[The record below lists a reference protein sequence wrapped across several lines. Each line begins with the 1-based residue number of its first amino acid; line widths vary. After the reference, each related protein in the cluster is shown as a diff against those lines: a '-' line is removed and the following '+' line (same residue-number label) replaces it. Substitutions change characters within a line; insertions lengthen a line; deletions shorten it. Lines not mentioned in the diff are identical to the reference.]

1 MYLTWRFTAN
11 SSNCGLKK
19 ADFKPLFGKV
29 QVEVSERISSDGI
42 YITKVPS
49 FEERPSTTKVRSVND
64 DASSKEKSVR
74 YVSEWLPSYAW
85 DRRLIGYSQLPL
97 MNVP

>member
-1 MYLTWRFTAN
+1 MYLTWKFTAKSTN
-11 SSNCGLKK
+11 RARKNV
-19 ADFKPLFGKV
+19 DFNPLFGKV
-29 QVEVSERISSDGI
+29 QVEVSVRISSDGI
-42 YITKVPS
+42 YITKLPS

-74 YVSEWLPSYAW
+74 CVSEWLPSYAW